1 MFVPQSVTISVTVK
15 KTRSFL
21 KTQPG
26 GFFWV
31 LLGFRGFFL
40 FQCAVLDAIHI
51 K

>member
-1 MFVPQSVTISVTVK
+1 MGFCV
-15 KTRSFL
+15 

-26 GFFWV
+26 GFF
-31 LLGFRGFFL
+31 GFIL